1 MSAAGQ
7 LREAGLRATKQRIHV
22 LEIVDQSRHVT
33 VDQVVEEC
41 VNRGAPIDL
50 STAYR
55 TLVALD
61 DAGLITHAHLGSGSP
76 TYHRIDPDPHIH
88 LVCRECDVV
97 DSIPTAQLAP
107 VVDRIKASSGFVVDT
122 GHLVMHGS
130 CANCSQQESTGQ
142 PRGKANASERV
153 AQG

>member
-1 MSAAGQ
+1 MSAAGK

-22 LEIVDQSRHVT
+22 LEIVDQERHVT

-41 VNRGAPIDL
+41 AGRGTPIDL

-61 DAGLITHAHLGSGSP
+61 DAGLITHAHLNSGSP
-76 TYHRIDPDPHIH
+76 TYHRIDPNPHIH
-88 LVCRECDVV
+88 LVCRECDAV
-97 DSIPTAQLAP
+97 DSIPAAQLAQ
-107 VVDRIKASSGFVVDT
+107 VVDQIRVACGFVVDT
-122 GHLVMHGS
+122 GHLVMHGN
-130 CANCSQQESTGQ
+130 CATCALQKPTEQQ
-142 PRGKANASERV
+142 RGKAMASEAV